1 MAPWVRRVFIHIL
14 PRLLAMRRPQ
24 CRIDEHSKFG
34 RHVVVRTCNGSELRD
49 TMGDNGGGGEFMRR
63 ATNNRQGGVAV
74 SSFGATS
81 RSVSLFYIRMP
92 NFDCDFQ
99 IQFINFSFVTQSTTV
114 VLSFFFFFIWQSC
127 SHDRESLSR
136 SRLPVTTQFRHG
148 PWRYDVD
155 DDVGCR
161 FIVDDRIHQNS

>member
-1 MAPWVRRVFIHIL
+1 MNLIHFSFYPGRFFSVSVSICVTVVVLNVHFRSPQTHRMAPWVRRVFIHIL

-92 NFDCDFQ
+92 NFDFDFQ
-99 IQFINFSFVTQSTTV
+99 IQFINFSFVIQSTTV
-114 VLSFFFFFIWQSC
+114 VLSFFFLFF
-127 SHDRESLSR
+127 
-136 SRLPVTTQFRHG
+136 
-148 PWRYDVD
+148 
-155 DDVGCR
+155 
-161 FIVDDRIHQNS
+161 